1 MTGNTKEKLQ
11 MKKIKP
17 LDGRSYDPKEVE
29 SDWYDVWE
37 KMGAFKPEYDSPGR
51 ARTGKP
57 WCCIIPPPNITDQ
70 LHMGHGLNFTLQ
82 DLVTRIRRMEGRDVL
97 WLPGIDHAGIAT
109 QVQVEKALKNEGTS
123 REEIGYEKF
132 IERAWK
138 WKEEKGGRILDQIR
152 ELGSSCDWDRLRFT
166 LDPGPSRGVLTAFK
180 ILYDK
185 GLIHRGARMVNW
197 SPALKSAISDLEVI
211 YQEEDGALYYIDYP
225 LKDGSGAIQVATTRP
240 ETMLAD
246 TAVAVHP
253 DDDRFKNLV
262 GKICI
267 QPLSNVEMPI
277 IADSYVMREFG
288 TGALKITPAHDPNDY
303 EVGQRH
309 NLEMPNMLNP
319 DGTVAKM
326 PPPYSAPEFEG
337 LNVDEARKKAIEI
350 LNEKGLLKRIEPIKH
365 PVGHCQRS
373 GCTVEPMISEQW
385 FLSMKELVGPAIKA
399 LEPGPDGKADLTFYA
414 PRWNKVYLD
423 WINPET
429 IQPWCISRQLWWG
442 HRIPA
447 YYCDECGHI
456 TVSVEPPEGCEKCQ
470 SGNIRQ
476 DPDVLDTWFSS
487 WLWPLTTLGWP
498 DETDDL
504 KRFYPTD
511 FLLTAY
517 DIIFFWVARMVIA
530 GYEFRGA
537 TPFYEVVYTG
547 LIRDEFGK
555 KMSKSAGNAVDPL
568 ELIGEYGRDALR
580 FTLTHLS
587 YSGSQDINLT
597 PTRLQG
603 SRYFMNK
610 LWNASKFVLMSLGDN
625 FTPSPLDETFNSPS
639 LTLPDR
645 WIVSRLINCVQDIQ
659 RHMSIYDFGKYASA
673 IYDFVWDEFCDW
685 YVEISKFHLDEKSA
699 PERKQL
705 VRSILFHVL
714 ETILR
719 LLHPISPYITE
730 ELHAAI
736 HGLDKIA
743 DGETVRPDYVPLI
756 VDSWPVV
763 ILSGIERD
771 AEAEDSF
778 TLIMDF
784 VRSARNLRK
793 SVGLPDS
800 RNVPEVL
807 FRTSLESMNATI
819 RGSES
824 DIARLLRCE
833 RVIRHAK
840 DDSPEN
846 AIGITIMDGDLGVF
860 LPLDE
865 SIDIKSQIERLET
878 DLSKKRKYADSLSKK
893 LNNEDF
899 IDKAPAKVLE
909 KEREKL
915 SETESLI
922 AELEDRLNLFK
933 TAGG

>member
-1 MTGNTKEKLQ
+1 MSQEIKNKIRTKS
-11 MKKIKP
+11 IKP
-17 LDGRSYDPKEVE
+17 LEGRAYDPKEVE
-29 SDWYDVWE
+29 SDWYDIWE
-37 KMGAFKPEYDSPGR
+37 GMQAFKPEYDGPGR
-51 ARTGKP
+51 DRNGKP

-82 DLVTRIRRMEGRDVL
+82 DLVTRIRRMEGFDVL

-109 QVQVEKALKNEGTS
+109 QVQVEKALKKEGTS

-132 IERAWK
+132 LERAWK

-166 LDPGPSRGVLTAFK
+166 LDAGPSKGVVTAFK
-180 ILYDK
+180 LLYDK
-185 GLIHRGARMVNW
+185 GWIYRGARMVNW
-197 SPALKSAISDLEVI
+197 SPALQSAISDLEVT
-211 YQEEDGALYYIDYP
+211 YEEEDGALYYIDYP

-246 TAVAVHP
+246 TAVAVNP
-253 DDDRFKNLV
+253 KDERFADFK

-277 IADSYVMREFG
+277 IADDYVMKDFG

-303 EVGQRH
+303 EVGSRH
-309 NLEMPNMLNP
+309 DLAMPNMLNP

-326 PPPYSAPEFEG
+326 APPYAAPEFEG
-337 LNVDEARKKAIEI
+337 MTVDDAREKAIKV
-350 LNEKGLLKRIEPIKH
+350 LEKKGFLKKIELMKH
-365 PVGHCQRS
+365 QVGHCQRS
-373 GCTVEPMISEQW
+373 GCIVEPMISEQW
-385 FLSMKELVGPAIKA
+385 FLKMTDLVGPAIGA
-399 LEPGPDGKADLTFYA
+399 LDPKPDSKADLAFYA

-447 YYCDECGHI
+447 YYCDACGNI
-456 TVSVEPPEGCEKCQ
+456 NVSVETPEKCGKCE
-470 SGNIRQ
+470 STDLRQ
-476 DPDVLDTWFSS
+476 DSDVLDTWFSS

-498 DETDDL
+498 DETEDL

-530 GYEFRGA
+530 GYEFRDA
-537 TPFYEVVYTG
+537 SPFHEVVYTG
-547 LIRDEFGK
+547 LIRDEHGR
-555 KMSKSAGNAVDPL
+555 KMSKSLDNAIDPL
-568 ELIGEYGRDALR
+568 DLIDEYGRDALR

-587 YSGSQDINLT
+587 FAGSQDINLT

-610 LWNASKFVLMSLGDN
+610 LWNVSKFVLGNLGEK
-625 FTPSPLDETFNSPS
+625 FTPSPLEETLQSAS
-639 LTLPDR
+639 RTLPDR
-645 WIVSRLINCVQDIQ
+645 WITSRLIQCAKDIEK
-659 RHMSIYDFGKYASA
+659 HLSIYDFGQYANVL
-673 IYDFVWDEFCDW
+673 YDFVWDEFCDW
-685 YVEISKFHLDEKSA
+685 YVEISKFHLDETTA

-705 VRSILFHVL
+705 VKSLLFHTMESILK
-714 ETILR
+714 
-719 LLHPISPYITE
+719 LLHPISPYISE

-736 HGLDKIA
+736 HSGNSS
-743 DGETVRPDYVPLI
+743 DYAPLI
-756 VDSWPVV
+756 VESWP
-763 ILSGIERD
+763 IQTLSAMETDPEADD
-771 AEAEDSF
+771 AFKKLME
-778 TLIMDF
+778 F
-784 VRSARNLRK
+784 VRAARNLRK

-800 RNVPEVL
+800 RKVPSIL
-807 FRTSLESMNATI
+807 YRTSDVSLDGIIQET
-819 RGSES
+819 ES
-824 DIARLLRCE
+824 DICGLLKSERL
-833 RVIRHAK
+833 ISHTDK
-840 DDSPEN
+840 GNPEN
-846 AIGITIMDGDLGVF
+846 AVGTSIMSGTIEVF

-865 SIDIKSQIERLET
+865 SIDIKSQIERLEK
-878 DLSKKRKYADSLSKK
+878 DLAKKQKYTESISKK
-893 LNNEDF
+893 LNNPDF

-915 SETESLI
+915 SETEELVR
-922 AELEDRLNLFK
+922 ELENRLHLFK
-933 TAGG
+933 NAAG